1 MSWLRV
7 FLIVCPI
14 LVVLALLG
22 AWAAMGFDTF
32 GLSLQGLLAMIAG
45 AVLSSALAIGLMALI
60 FLSNR
65 SGHDEEVGR
74 DIGRDIGRG
83 DPPDEHA

>member
-7 FLIVCPI
+7 FLIACPV
-14 LVVLALLG
+14 LVAVVLLG
-22 AWAAMGFDTF
+22 AWAVQGFDTF

-45 AVLSSALAIGLMALI
+45 AVLTSAVAIGLMALV

-65 SGHDEEVGR
+65 SGHDD
-74 DIGRDIGRG
+74 DIGRP
-83 DPPDEHA
+83 DPPDGHG